1 RLIGA
6 ASLRRPESTGGTIRY
21 QPTRA
26 SAAAWRS
33 ARGVSRLVIFFPFP
47 ALIGGLTRSDRGAKT
62 EAIHDRYD
70 LENVGSW
77 VCCWRANCRIPSRA
91 IIRIPSCRYLTASEA
106 ALKAEC
112 EKAFDA
118 TPDAS
123 KNRADI
129 ESKWVGDLP
138 TIAAHRG
145 EFPSCVRYVRALL
158 NDP

>member
-1 RLIGA
+1 MTGTTLKTLAVGFA
-6 ASLRRPESTGGTIRY
+6 AGVLTVAFLLGLSSEYRR
-21 QPTRA
+21 
-26 SAAAWRS
+26 
-33 ARGVSRLVIFFPFP
+33 
-47 ALIGGLTRSDRGAKT
+47 
-62 EAIHDRYD
+62 
-70 LENVGSW
+70 VG
-77 VCCWRANCRIPSRA
+77 
-91 IIRIPSCRYLTASEA
+91 LTASEA

-158 NDP
+158 NDPYRAQAERWELEELDRQDSSAPDLSNIESVLSSIESDLSRR